1 MDTEPPEFEQE
12 ELESQPSVTID
23 LTPEFYRNLRDLN
36 KRYRHVRAD
45 IQTIIQDL
53 DVGNFVGDR
62 ISGIGEDYV
71 MFKVRVKNRD
81 IQKGKS
87 AGYRLIYQVESP
99 TCILLLTI
107 YSKSD
112 RSDIT
117 AGELR
122 SIAAE
127 FQDNDDFQ

>member
-1 MDTEPPEFEQE
+1 MSSEPPEFEQDE
-12 ELESQPSVTID
+12 VESQPIVIIE

-45 IQTIIQDL
+45 IQIVIQDL
-53 DVGNFVGDR
+53 EVGNFVGDR

-71 MFKVRVKNRD
+71 MLKVRVKNRD

-87 AGYRLIYQVESP
+87 AGYLLIYQVES
-99 TCILLLTI
+99 TTSVLLLTI

-117 AGELR
+117 AAELC

-127 FQDNDDFQ
+127 FDSD

>member
-1 MDTEPPEFEQE
+1 MSGEPPEFEQDDIE
-12 ELESQPSVTID
+12 PDPIVTID

-36 KRYRHVRAD
+36 KRYRHIRAD
-45 IQTIIQDL
+45 IQTVIQDL
-53 DVGNFVGDR
+53 EVGNFIGDR

-71 MFKVRVKNRD
+71 MLKVRVKNRD
-81 IQKGKS
+81 IQRGKS

-99 TCILLLTI
+99 TTVLLLTI

-117 AGELR
+117 AAELH

-127 FQDNDDFQ
+127 VEDRSE